1 MRRSGHN
8 AAALLCEHAA
18 TTEQATEHPM
28 TTTTAAHRAASDPV
42 QTILELFQ
50 ARGSSEY
57 GGEAVTQE
65 EHALQAAACAMK
77 DNADDAL
84 VAAALLHDIGHL
96 LHDLPDDAPEE
107 GVDDHHENSGAAF
120 IDAHFGPEVCEP
132 VRLHVAAKRYLT
144 AVEPDYMA
152 KLSEPSITSLML
164 QGGPMSEEE
173 QATFRANPHWE
184 AALRLRRYDEEAKIP
199 GAQTPSVAD
208 FTDLLRRLVR

>member
-1 MRRSGHN
+1 MSH
-8 AAALLCEHAA
+8 
-18 TTEQATEHPM
+18 TDV
-28 TTTTAAHRAASDPV
+28 DPV

-65 EHALQAAACAMK
+65 EHALQAAACAMA
-77 DNADDAL
+77 DGADDAL

-96 LHDLPDDAPEE
+96 LHDLPDDAPDD
-107 GVDDHHENSGAAF
+107 GVDDHHENSGGAF
-120 IDAHFGPEVCEP
+120 VEAHFGPEVCEP

-152 KLSEPSITSLML
+152 KLSEPSVTSLML

-173 QATFRANPHWE
+173 QATFRSNPHWQ

-199 GAQTPSVAD
+199 GAKTPTVAD